1 MNTKTLH
8 SIVVSSLLFVPV
20 TSAVASDVVH
30 QHTKPRLTLIA
41 ESNQVWKQHFNS
53 LSPAARAAIPAL
65 PSGDGC
71 TLVPNPD
78 FVPSAE
84 AVAAANASLKSGLET
99 GLASMTPE
107 ARSIANVRALSA
119 GLKSDLQKSEAQIIR
134 KDANGN
140 IILRVLFWYGPS
152 LDGADKAALERDAR
166 ANLVQSSATFQRSGL
181 KTIFEFAGL
190 ERYSGIWYET
200 TDVNDPSLSVPG
212 RPMTSLLS
220 NLSQPNLRFDINTS
234 SFVPNPNYPI
244 SVASLARNQANVA
257 VILFGN
263 PPVEAVGMANVGGIL
278 NPSMDTYSPGGNV
291 FVPLSVMLTSY
302 TTINE
307 DTGTGSV
314 ITHEI
319 GHLIGQK
326 HGPDSDGFIGNQ
338 MEMDYRTRGYRPYAN
353 GWRAAPVADLTT
365 IMALSTPDTK
375 SEWATFSSPLI
386 KDNTGRPVGNAKAD
400 NVKAL
405 NYDIEGFTVGTT
417 PGVTSWAVP
426 LVEFYCSK
434 LGQYF
439 TTARQSNIDILDQ
452 LGEAATCWARTGETY
467 NATSAWGTSNENLQ
481 PVLRFYGS
489 SNAGPNT
496 HFYTIGPRL
505 AYAKNTRGEDVSLG
519 QAYAEGNIDFAGS
532 GDINTLLYLAA
543 RNVMET
549 DDTQPGLHFESVD
562 FRAVPTEYNGLATK
576 NCSYAGKNYKPV
588 YRLYNGQDG
597 SRLRPDG
604 TRIDGN
610 HRYTIKQSVVDDMT
624 SKGWLYEG
632 VAWCAQ

>member
-78 FVPSAE
+78 FVPSTE
-84 AVAAANASLKSGLET
+84 AVAAANAALKSGLDT

-107 ARSIANVRALSA
+107 ARSIVSERVFSA
-119 GLKSDLQKSEAQIIR
+119 GLKSGNQKSETQIIR

-152 LDGADKAALERDAR
+152 LDGADKVALERDAR
-166 ANLVQSSATFQRSGL
+166 ANLVATSRAFQRSGV
-181 KTIFEFAGL
+181 KTTFEFAGL
-190 ERYSGIWYET
+190 ERYTGSWYET
-200 TDVNDPSLSVPG
+200 NDTSDSNLIIPG
-212 RPMTSLLS
+212 DPMGSLLS
-220 NLSQPNLRFDINTS
+220 EISQPNLRFDVTTS
-234 SFVPNPNYPI
+234 QFIPNLNYPV
-244 SVASLARNQANVA
+244 SVAALARNQANLGA
-257 VILFGN
+257 VVTAIDR
-263 PPVEAVGMANVGGIL
+263 AARGIL
-278 NPSMDTYSPGGNV
+278 GGTLSPSMDFYSPNQGFAPALPAVVLPRSVLQLEVDFGTT
-291 FVPLSVMLTSY
+291 LS
-302 TTINE
+302 
-307 DTGTGSV
+307 
-314 ITHEI
+314 HEI
-319 GHLIGQK
+319 GHVIGQQ
-326 HGPDSDGFIGNQ
+326 HGTETDSVIGKTA
-338 MEMDYRTRGYRPYAN
+338 EMNYRARTYRPYAM
-353 GWRAAPVADLTT
+353 GWRSAPIADTVT
-365 IMALSTPDTK
+365 IMAYATPETQIQLSLFSTPLLRDSK
-375 SEWATFSSPLI
+375 S
-386 KDNTGRPVGNAKAD
+386 RPVGTAKAD

-417 PGVTSWAVP
+417 PGVTSWTVP
-426 LVEFYCSK
+426 LVEYYCSK

-439 TTARQSNIDILDQ
+439 TTARQSNIDLLDK

-496 HFYTIGPRL
+496 HFYTIGPRSS
-505 AYAKNTRGEDVSLG
+505 YAKNTRGEDVSLG

-562 FRAVPTEYNGLATK
+562 FRAVPTEYNGQTTK
-576 NCSYAGKNYKPV
+576 NCLYAGKNYKPV

-604 TRIDGN
+604 SRIDGN
-610 HRYTIKQSVVDDMT
+610 HRYTIKQSVVDDMI